1 MIKSH
6 SLRHVEHVSAVRY
19 ADLVADFEASVDDR
33 SDAEVFGPGVEVP
46 AQDHDLVTVL
56 KFDQE
61 RWLSLYG
68 NDIRSCM
75 YLYDDPS
82 ATQQLL
88 TDDLRV
94 AVHLP
99 FRLQIYEGADGLAR
113 ISYDLPSDHLARLGN
128 DVITSTARRIDDKV
142 VQLIERITRAAPH
155 ETSYPIEYRE
165 HVSDRPYS
173 KIVEDFESIVGAVE
187 GPRFRDALWT
197 STTAAEWEAFCK
209 SVLGT
214 SGFLRLLS
222 EDYGQRRQTRGD
234 PGAGKTYIYGNPILA
249 RALVQNDVRIGELV
263 PARLTIFQH
272 AGSAARIGY
281 DHPASLLSRF
291 TLSSIDP
298 VAAKTG
304 DGLSTFIEMLTG
316 ATA

>member
-1 MIKSH
+1 
-6 SLRHVEHVSAVRY
+6 
-19 ADLVADFEASVDDR
+19 
-33 SDAEVFGPGVEVP
+33 
-46 AQDHDLVTVL
+46 
-56 KFDQE
+56 
-61 RWLSLYG
+61 
-68 NDIRSCM
+68 
-75 YLYDDPS
+75 
-82 ATQQLL
+82 
-88 TDDLRV
+88 
-94 AVHLP
+94 
-99 FRLQIYEGADGLAR
+99 
-113 ISYDLPSDHLARLGN
+113 
-128 DVITSTARRIDDKV
+128 
-142 VQLIERITRAAPH
+142 LIERITRAARH
-155 ETSYPIEYRE
+155 ETSCPIEYRE

-187 GPRFRDALWT
+187 GPRFRNALWT

-222 EDYGQRRQTRGD
+222 EDYGQRRQTHGD

-263 PARLTIFQH
+263 PARLTIFQP
-272 AGSAARIGY
+272 AGGAARIGY
-281 DHPASLLSRF
+281 DRPASLLSRF
-291 TLSSIDP
+291 KFSSIDP